1 MEKGFVHIHSSLVS
15 AAMRGEEE
23 AFSRLYKLYAKAMYN
38 TAYRIVRRE
47 DEASDIL
54 QESFISAFRNLSTY
68 RSEASFGS
76 WLKRIVI
83 NKAVNAVQRNRL
95 IPFAEGEEQELPDL
109 NDSGDSPFPFDAQQ
123 VTEAIHQLPD
133 GYRTVLSLYLIE
145 GYNHSEI
152 AEILDITESTSKSQ
166 YSRSKKK
173 LVELLYQHKL

>member
-1 MEKGFVHIHSSLVS
+1 
-15 AAMRGEEE
+15 
-23 AFSRLYKLYAKAMYN
+23 MYN

-47 DEASDIL
+47 DEACDIL
-54 QESFISAFRNLSTY
+54 QESFISAFRNLSNY

-83 NKAVNAVQRNRL
+83 NKSVNAVQRNKL
-95 IPFAEGEEQELPDL
+95 KPFEEGEEEGLPSADDHHE
-109 NDSGDSPFPFDAQQ
+109 NPFPFDAIQ
-123 VTEAIHQLPD
+123 VTRAIHQLPD

-145 GYNHSEI
+145 GYDHSEI

-173 LVELLYQHKL
+173 LIELLKQLKP

>member
-1 MEKGFVHIHSSLVS
+1 MEKGSDHIHSALV
-15 AAMRGEEE
+15 AAAIRGEEA

-54 QESFISAFRNLSTY
+54 QDSFISAFRNLSSY

-83 NKAVNAVQRNRL
+83 NKSVNAVQRNRL
-95 IPFAEGEEQELPDL
+95 IFFADGEEEGIPALEDA
-109 NDSGDSPFPFDAQQ
+109 NENPFPFEAAQ
-123 VTEAIHQLPD
+123 VTEAIRQLPD

-145 GYNHSEI
+145 GYDHSEI

-166 YSRSKKK
+166 FSRSKKK
-173 LVELLYQHKL
+173 LIELLKHQKP